1 MSRLRSIAA
10 ELGLTFLVVAL
21 APILTAYVV
30 ANDIFSR
37 SIHEQKLEALTAIAD
52 AAQDRVETYVRG
64 LITDTTTLA
73 RVPDLVELLRRPEPL
88 IQPDVGTLSFL
99 SGFSEAKGYYD
110 LLLVDQAGT
119 IRFSLKREDDLGG
132 HVQDAQLAGTQLAAT
147 LDAANTL
154 LQTEVSN
161 FAWYPP
167 SQELAAFL
175 AAPIFDDG
183 VIIGNL
189 VMQIDNQELN
199 AIVNHYGGLGETG
212 ELLAATLG
220 EDGLVVAAPSRHAPD
235 LPERTLDPAAFA
247 PLQAAMQG
255 QAGSGRFVDYRGQDS
270 LGVWRYLPSLNWG
283 LLVKIDTAEFQAPI
297 QRFARISQAVMLA
310 SVGLVLFG
318 VWLANRLVSRPIVQL
333 AQSVTRLEHE
343 TLPERLQVPARHE
356 IAALVAAFDHLIAS
370 VRVHQ
375 TELEARVAQRTAE
388 LAEANRE
395 LQHSNIELATTLDT
409 LQKTQS
415 QLVESEKLVALGQL
429 IAGVAHEINTP
440 LGSIAS
446 SIETLTAAYQ
456 EQDRFLALFATLSPL
471 LRERFLELLTLAAAG
486 SNLSLKE
493 KRDLKKD
500 YEKRLA
506 GRAVPQPRQVADLL
520 SQLPPLEIERF
531 VPLLEDEKA
540 AAILEH
546 LRQGSHIHR
555 ACQNIRTA
563 ADKARKVVF
572 ALKSFARYD
581 HTGVKTPTNLRESIE
596 TILTLYHNQ
605 MKQAIDLQ
613 TDLPEE
619 PPIPAYADE
628 LGQVWMNLVHNAL
641 QAMDYKGRLEI
652 GLRQDAD
659 WARVRITDSGCGIP
673 EAIRER
679 IFQPFFTTK
688 PAGEGSGLGL
698 DIVRRIVD
706 KHQGE
711 IRLESTVGVGTRVEV
726 WLPVKGME

>member
-1 MSRLRSIAA
+1 MSGLRSIAA

-73 RVPDLVELLRRPEPL
+73 RTPTLVELLHQPAPL
-88 IQPDVGTLSFL
+88 IQPDTATLAFL
-99 SGFSEAKGYYD
+99 NSFSEAKGYYD
-110 LLLVDQAGT
+110 LLLVDQAGN
-119 IRFSLKREDDLGG
+119 IRFSIKREDDLGG
-132 HVQDAQLAGTQLAAT
+132 NIQDARLEGTQLAAT
-147 LDAANTL
+147 IDAANTL

-167 SQELAAFL
+167 SQGLAAFL
-175 AAPIFDDG
+175 AAPIFDGG

-189 VMQIDNQELN
+189 VLQIDNRELD

-220 EDGLVVAAPSRHAPD
+220 QNGLVVTAPSRHAPD
-235 LPERTLDPAAFA
+235 LPERELDSDAFA

-255 QAGSGRFVDYRGQDS
+255 QAGSGRFLDYRGRDG

-283 LLVKIDTAEFQAPI
+283 LLVKIDTDEFEAPI
-297 QRFARISQAVMLA
+297 RRFAHISLAVMLG
-310 SVGLVLFG
+310 SIGLVLFG
-318 VWLANRLVSRPIVQL
+318 VWLANRLVSRPIVHL

-343 TLPERLQVPARHE
+343 TLPERLQVSARHE
-356 IAALVAAFDHLIAS
+356 VAALVTAFDRLIAS

-388 LAEANRE
+388 LAETNRE
-395 LQHSNIELATTLDT
+395 LQHSNAELAKTLDT

-446 SIETLTAAYQ
+446 SIETLASAYQ
-456 EQDRFLALFATLSPL
+456 EQDRFLILFAGLSSAR
-471 LRERFLELLTLAAAG
+471 REAFLELLTLAAAG
-486 SNLSLKE
+486 SSLSLKE

-540 AAILEH
+540 AETLEH
-546 LRQGSHIHR
+546 LRQSSHIHR
-555 ACQNIRTA
+555 SCQNIRMA

-581 HTGVKTPTNLRESIE
+581 HTGVKSPTNLRGSIE
-596 TILTLYHNQ
+596 TVLTLYHNQ
-605 MKQAIDLQ
+605 MKQSIDLQ
-613 TDLPEE
+613 TDLPEG
-619 PPIPAYADE
+619 PPIPAHADE

-641 QAMDYKGRLEI
+641 QAMDYRGRLEI
-652 GLRQDAD
+652 RLRQDAD
-659 WARVRITDSGCGIP
+659 WASVRITDSGCGIP
-673 EAIRER
+673 EAIRDR

-711 IRLESTVGVGTRVEV
+711 IRLESTVGVGTSVEV
-726 WLPVKGME
+726 WLPVKNTE

>member
-1 MSRLRSIAA
+1 
-10 ELGLTFLVVAL
+10 
-21 APILTAYVV
+21 
-30 ANDIFSR
+30 
-37 SIHEQKLEALTAIAD
+37 
-52 AAQDRVETYVRG
+52 
-64 LITDTTTLA
+64 
-73 RVPDLVELLRRPEPL
+73 
-88 IQPDVGTLSFL
+88 
-99 SGFSEAKGYYD
+99 
-110 LLLVDQAGT
+110 
-119 IRFSLKREDDLGG
+119 
-132 HVQDAQLAGTQLAAT
+132 
-147 LDAANTL
+147 
-154 LQTEVSN
+154 
-161 FAWYPP
+161 
-167 SQELAAFL
+167 
-175 AAPIFDDG
+175 
-183 VIIGNL
+183 
-189 VMQIDNQELN
+189 
-199 AIVNHYGGLGETG
+199 
-212 ELLAATLG
+212 
-220 EDGLVVAAPSRHAPD
+220 
-235 LPERTLDPAAFA
+235 
-247 PLQAAMQG
+247 
-255 QAGSGRFVDYRGQDS
+255 
-270 LGVWRYLPSLNWG
+270 
-283 LLVKIDTAEFQAPI
+283 
-297 QRFARISQAVMLA
+297 
-310 SVGLVLFG
+310 
-318 VWLANRLVSRPIVQL
+318 VQL

-395 LQHSNIELATTLDT
+395 LQHSNIELETTLDT

-471 LRERFLELLTLAAAG
+471 LRERFLELLTLAATG

-531 VPLLEDEKA
+531 VPLLEDEQA

-555 ACQNIRTA
+555 ACWNIRTA

-581 HTGVKTPTNLRESIE
+581 HTGVKTPTHLRESIE
-596 TILTLYHNQ
+596 TVLTLYHNQ

-641 QAMDYKGRLEI
+641 QAMDYRGRLEI

-711 IRLESTVGVGTRVEV
+711 IRLESTVGVGTSVEV